1 MIKNRFLMP
10 QRYGKMLERTRKGV
24 LQYRETMLQIC
35 KNTEKEAVRK
45 NYSLAAKS
53 VGEVPMN
60 FTKLR

>member
-1 MIKNRFLMP
+1 MP

>member
-1 MIKNRFLMP
+1 MP
-10 QRYGKMLERTRKGV
+10 QRYEKTLKHARKEM

-45 NYSLAAKS
+45 NYSVAAKS
-53 VGEVPMN
+53 VGEQPWN